1 MPCRADKGAGME
13 VGSMAGVEK
22 AAVARVAVKA
32 EAAKGAAGKGV
43 VTKVV
48 ERPLAAGVDLLPRHN
63 CRHRTLLRC
72 CRWHWWGPCSH
83 RTSTSPHGCA

>member
-1 MPCRADKGAGME
+1 M
-13 VGSMAGVEK
+13 
-22 AAVARVAVKA
+22 KA
-32 EAAKGAAGKGV
+32 EAAKGAARLLERARAAGKGV